1 MTIEVPLSKGKVALI
16 DRDDAEFVLR
26 HKWYARKASDKANWY
41 ACTNI
46 RDEHGKVRTLG
57 MHNLIIIHRD
67 HLVVDHVNGDS
78 LDNRLDNLRLATRT
92 QNMMNRRKIKLGSSR
107 FKGVCRWPNGK
118 FKAAIGLAGNRNYLG
133 TFDTEEEAAT
143 AYNVAAI
150 DMFGAFARLNI
161 L

>member
-1 MTIEVPLSKGKVALI
+1 MALI
-16 DRDDAEFVLR
+16 DREDAEIVLR
-26 HKWYARKASDKANWY
+26 YKWYAMKARDKANWY
-41 ACTNI
+41 ACTNV
-46 RDEHGKVRTLG
+46 RDESGKVRTLR

-67 HLVVDHVNGDS
+67 HLVVDHENGDS

-118 FKAAIGLAGNRNYLG
+118 FKAAIGFARKRNYLG
-133 TFDTEEEAAT
+133 TFDTEEEAAM
-143 AYNVAAI
+143 AYNMAATQ
-150 DMFGAFARLNI
+150 MFGVFARLNI